1 MKTGNSVLPP
11 LILAICYA
19 GCAISLEMQ
28 LIIKEENAVLVS
40 VYSKFFLNIFTCRM
54 IVCLSL
60 HHFPKN
66 QFINNSLI
74 MQTD

>member
-40 VYSKFFLNIFTCRM
+40 VYSLFNKTFL
-54 IVCLSL
+54 
-60 HHFPKN
+60 PAG
-66 QFINNSLI
+66 
-74 MQTD
+74 